1 MLTSQGRVF
10 MGVDRRVVLYRPTLH
25 IPPPRPTRLQL
36 IKLLTTG
43 LGFGHIDFPIATM
56 ARKLIG
62 KPYSR
67 EARMS
72 DAPNAFTCST
82 LVKYLYAMRGIWIP
96 RFVEQQY
103 EFGRPVENLHAGDLV
118 FRSAT
123 DGSRRCYDEG
133 ANGDPCCRTWR
144 ASRRARDAARHVQA
158 SESVLGWASNR
169 GRLG

>member
-10 MGVDRRVVLYRPTLH
+10 MGVDRR

-123 DGSRRCYDEG
+123 RI
-133 ANGDPCCRTWR
+133 T
-144 ASRRARDAARHVQA
+144 
-158 SESVLGWASNR
+158 
-169 GRLG
+169 